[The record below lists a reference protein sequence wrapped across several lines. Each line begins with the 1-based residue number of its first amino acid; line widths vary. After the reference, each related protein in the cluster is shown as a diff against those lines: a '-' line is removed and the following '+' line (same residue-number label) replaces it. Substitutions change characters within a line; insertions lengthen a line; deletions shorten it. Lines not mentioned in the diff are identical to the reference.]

1 MGKVSDFAADFV
13 YLHLIFN
20 FFVEFRR
27 DSVIFEQARM
37 ALAAPKIRNV
47 YEQSEDMKKIFSAI
61 IVTMLLTIPA
71 VALSKKGKAAKANS
85 LEVSFNY
92 QRQQGPGSNQYAVWI
107 ENEKGEVVKTLFVTS
122 FTTKGRTR
130 GNEQLMRGY
139 IKRPACVPTWIK
151 AAKANDLTDQQLDA
165 ITGAT
170 PQASGTQTFT
180 WDFTDQQGKAVQKGT
195 YKVFVEATLF
205 NASTIT
211 YSGSFSTQDKA
222 GSVALTSQLT
232 EPDEKHK
239 DMVTE
244 VKAVLK

>member
-1 MGKVSDFAADFV
+1 
-13 YLHLIFN
+13 
-20 FFVEFRR
+20 
-27 DSVIFEQARM
+27 
-37 ALAAPKIRNV
+37 
-47 YEQSEDMKKIFSAI
+47 MKKILSVI
-61 IVTMLLTIPA
+61 IVIMLLAIPA
-71 VALSKKGKAAKANS
+71 VLSKKGKNVKVNS

-130 GNEQLMRGY
+130 GNEQPMRGY
-139 IKRPACVPTWIK
+139 IKRPACVPTWVK

-165 ITGAT
+165 VTGAT
-170 PQASGTQTFT
+170 PQTSGTQIFI
-180 WDFTDQQGKAVQKGT
+180 WDFKDQQGKTVQEGI

-222 GSVALTSQLT
+222 GNVTLTSILT

-239 DMVTE
+239 DMVTD

>member
-1 MGKVSDFAADFV
+1 
-13 YLHLIFN
+13 
-20 FFVEFRR
+20 
-27 DSVIFEQARM
+27 
-37 ALAAPKIRNV
+37 
-47 YEQSEDMKKIFSAI
+47 MKKILSAV
-61 IVTMLLTIPA
+61 IVIMLLAIPA
-71 VALSKKGKAAKANS
+71 VALSKKGKNVKANT

-92 QRQQGPGSNQYAVWI
+92 QRQQGPSSNQYAVWI

-130 GNEQLMRGY
+130 GNEQPMRGY
-139 IKRPACVPTWIK
+139 VKRPACVPTWVK
-151 AAKANDLTDQQLDA
+151 AARANDLTDQQLDA
-165 ITGAT
+165 VTGAT
-170 PQASGTQTFT
+170 PQTSGTQIFI
-180 WDFTDQQGKAVQKGT
+180 WDFKDQQGKTVQEGI

-222 GSVALTSQLT
+222 GNVTLTSMLT

-239 DMVTE
+239 DMVTD